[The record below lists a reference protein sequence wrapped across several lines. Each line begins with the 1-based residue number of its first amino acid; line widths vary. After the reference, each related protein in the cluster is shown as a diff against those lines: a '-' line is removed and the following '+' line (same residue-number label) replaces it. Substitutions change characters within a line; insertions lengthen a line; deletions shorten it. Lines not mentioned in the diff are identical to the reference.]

1 MRDGAFRRYLD
12 RLAGSRGRPARWWLA
27 RKPVDDEQAAQV
39 RTAIA
44 LRAARPGSS
53 APSEEFQAALHRRLA
68 AELEPASRPGISR
81 RRLVQATSIA
91 AASAVA
97 GAFVEHTAGMGTS
110 AEPAAQPELLMPNT
124 GTWRTV
130 AASTELADGA
140 VRDFDLGTVN
150 GFVRRR
156 DGHLLAVSGVCT
168 HLGCRLAL
176 SSGAQPELVCPCHR
190 AAFSTDGAVIRHQLT
205 QPLRPLP
212 RLAVREISG
221 SIQVYAP

>member
-1 MRDGAFRRYLD
+1 
-12 RLAGSRGRPARWWLA
+12 
-27 RKPVDDEQAAQV
+27 VDEEQAAQV

-44 LRAARPGSS
+44 LRAARPGSD
-53 APSEEFQAALHRRLA
+53 APSEEFRAALHRRLA
-68 AELEPASRPGISR
+68 ADLEPAPRPGISR
-81 RRLVQATSIA
+81 RRLVQATSLA

-97 GAFVEHTAGMGTS
+97 GALVEHTAGAGMGAV
-110 AEPAAQPELLMPNT
+110 AEPQQPELLMPNA

-130 AASTELADGA
+130 AASAELDGGT

-176 SSGAQPELVCPCHR
+176 SGGATPELVCPCHR
-190 AAFSTDGAVIRHQLT
+190 AAFSTDGAVIRHQLPR
-205 QPLRPLP
+205 PLRPLP
-212 RLAVREISG
+212 RLAVREING
-221 SIQVYAP
+221 SIQVFAPE